1 MNIFTYCAAAV
12 FCVCGISILRSVKSE
27 FAPYAATGAGI
38 ILLGTAIKELSVLK
52 EFIQYINSYGKV
64 DIFSPITKALLI
76 ALLCQL
82 TAEICRDFGENS
94 IASKVEL
101 GGKIAIIYLSIPL
114 VKEVLKS
121 AGQIL

>member
-1 MNIFTYCAAAV
+1 MLA
-12 FCVCGISILRSVKSE
+12 GEISRIR
-27 FAPYAATGAGI
+27 
-38 ILLGTAIKELSVLK
+38 
-52 EFIQYINSYGKV
+52 YGKV

-82 TAEICRDFGENS
+82 TSEICRDFGENS